1 MMNLH
6 LCRWRNER
14 FYLSAAVQE
23 PAALMRRP
31 VNHVVLRVLICIQQA
46 VVQEGGKVKAHLL
59 GAEVGTR
66 HDVRLFNPA
75 VCGDQNVIDNI
86 QLAPVFEILFQFSAF
101 SIGVVYQDYGGVF
114 CILASDLICIKFANF
129 MIFALQLT
137 FMVILNTDRLII

>member
-1 MMNLH
+1 MNLH
-6 LCRWRNER
+6 LCRRRNER
-14 FYLSAAVQE
+14 FYLCAAVQE
-23 PAALMRRP
+23 PAAFMRRP

-59 GAEVGTR
+59 GAEVGPR

-75 VCGDQNVIDNI
+75 ICGDQNVIDNI

-101 SIGVVYQDYGGVF
+101 SIGVVNQDYGGVF
-114 CILASDLICIKFANF
+114 CIFASHLICIKFANF

-137 FMVILNTDRLII
+137 FMVILNTGRLII

>member
-1 MMNLH
+1 
-6 LCRWRNER
+6 
-14 FYLSAAVQE
+14 
-23 PAALMRRP
+23 MRRP

-86 QLAPVFEILFQFSAF
+86 KLAPVVEIFFQFSAF